1 MTDTQRKKIRQ
12 KDGPMGHPER
22 IHILSCHE
30 IGEITT
36 FTPGEDGIGSS
47 APRDFCMFERY

>member
-47 APRDFCMFERY
+47 ASRDFCMFERY